1 MLANYVVI
9 FFKTENVSDLRYEM
23 KMLIVKFQTS
33 PDEKSP
39 RVLRNLD
46 NVFQDYRDCE
56 FAAAVDS
63 QPHMDGEMISQTGT
77 DPND

>member
-1 MLANYVVI
+1 
-9 FFKTENVSDLRYEM
+9 M
-23 KMLIVKFQTS
+23 KMLQSSFRHITPFES
-33 PDEKSP
+33 PP

-63 QPHMDGEMISQTGT
+63 QPHMDGEMISQTGGHQT
-77 DPND
+77 TGL